1 MLITSLLQRII
12 ISLAIVTAFGILVHD
27 TKFDEAVAL
36 AVPVGTITIGIGL
49 HALDSGDSAH
59 THVERASIT
68 QPFSGNPRIQ
78 ARDDHR
84 RYIISKHSS
93 RNSFFGSNGILWP
106 SV

>member
-1 MLITSLLQRII
+1 MLTTPLLQRIV
-12 ISLAIVTAFGILVHD
+12 ISLAVVTSFGILLHD

-36 AVPVGTITIGIGL
+36 AVPVATITIGIGL

-59 THVERASIT
+59 THVERASVA
-68 QPFSGNPRIQ
+68 QMVSGIPRVQ

-84 RYIISKHSS
+84 RYIIPKHSS
-93 RNSFFGSNGILWP
+93 RNTFFGSNGILWP